1 MYSVLSRSMFSEA
14 MYLAMWTRARH
25 VEAQKIRAQVK
36 KYSFDLF
43 LSQPVRIDCVRWP
56 IPLSSASGFLLSNV
70 SRRRW
75 LSVSALSLQIHGIK
89 SKNRHQRRHKTL
101 YYLLLL
107 PTHLPFETRPS
118 RLRSLSIPV
127 TMVNI
132 WELRI
137 PLLHHSKRWTNR
149 WMLTNFL

>member
-1 MYSVLSRSMFSEA
+1 MYNMYSVLSRSMFSEA

-89 SKNRHQRRHKTL
+89 SKNRHQRRHRTV
-101 YYLLLL
+101 YHLLLFL
-107 PTHLPFETRPS
+107 THLPLETRTS
-118 RLRSLSIPV
+118 CVRSVSIPV
-127 TMVNI
+127 TIVNI
-132 WELRI
+132 WKLGST
-137 PLLHHSKRWTNR
+137 LLYRHNR
-149 WMLTNFL
+149 WMLTVLL